1 MRRAVRVLAV
11 ATVLGTAAFATPGL
25 AFDVQSGG
33 VPLSAQNVAM
43 FANRLA
49 ARAER
54 APADAAMGG
63 AAGAGMAGP
72 ATGAPGATLTRDERM
87 MRFMLGGQ
95 PGARSNGAGEGLADA
110 KAALRKR

>member
-1 MRRAVRVLAV
+1 MRRTVRALAV
-11 ATVLGTAAFATPGL
+11 AAVLGTVAFATPGF

-43 FANRLA
+43 LANRLA

-54 APADAAMGG
+54 APTDAA
-63 AAGAGMAGP
+63 AGQAMGP
-72 ATGAPGATLTRDERM
+72 ATGAPGTTLTRDERM

-95 PGARSNGAGEGLADA
+95 PGARSNGTADGLADA